1 MTNPIILAS
10 TSVYKKMLLERLEIG
25 FTCVSPNTDEE
36 SLLNETPKA
45 LAIRLAR
52 EKAIAVAA
60 NSPETLVIGSD
71 QTGELKGK
79 VLGKPYTFDKAVEQI
94 SNQSGQT
101 VYFHSA
107 ICVLKKQKN
116 GQIKQ
121 KSTVNTTKVRFK
133 QLNQQQIE
141 RYLKTEEPYDCA
153 GGFKSEGLGIS
164 LFSSIESNDPTSLI
178 GLPLI
183 DLCSILESFN
193 VSIPNNID

>member
-45 LAIRLAR
+45 LAIRLAK

-60 NSPETLVIGSD
+60 NSPEALVIGSD

>member
-45 LAIRLAR
+45 LAIRLAK

-60 NSPETLVIGSD
+60 NSPEALVIGSD

-141 RYLKTEEPYDCA
+141 RYLKTEEAYDCA

>member
-45 LAIRLAR
+45 LAIRLAK

-60 NSPETLVIGSD
+60 NSPEAFVIGSD